1 MSRKKFFIEQ
11 SMVLVVNHYYEVE
24 ANTMGQAV
32 NMIEHDP
39 QLLPFDSDIVNAE
52 IMSYEEADDNY
63 DC

>member
-1 MSRKKFFIEQ
+1 
-11 SMVLVVNHYYEVE
+11 MVLVVNHYYEVE